1 MKKFLSIFTAASMLL
16 AMTAC
21 SSPADSSASDS
32 SSAAQTAESSQPGQ
46 QESSEADE
54 SSAAPTAEADDAR
67 TDYEKMVDRSLLS
80 VGDMTRMSD
89 DGCG

>member
-32 SSAAQTAESSQPGQ
+32 SPAADSSASAAQTAESSQPGQ
-46 QESSEADE
+46 QESS
-54 SSAAPTAEADDAR
+54 
-67 TDYEKMVDRSLLS
+67 
-80 VGDMTRMSD
+80 
-89 DGCG
+89 